1 MYYIQFMYVIFGV
14 DNRLKINWKNGP
26 SVCYICSVYQYT
38 IRLINSPSFAT
49 FEYFKYQQSRSDRAT
64 GRNTNSQKEMKTKT
78 KYVRECF
85 LYLSFTKSEI
95 LYFREKLNNFG
106 ISIFVCI
113 SSR

>member
-85 LYLSFTKSEI
+85 LYLYFT
-95 LYFREKLNNFG
+95 
-106 ISIFVCI
+106 SIFK
-113 SSR
+113 